1 LSDLP
6 SVKRDSRRG
15 FGGAG
20 LEGGLGELLNAARAG
35 DGTARHRVRAVSD
48 RVPLATAQLAI
59 AREYGFA
66 SWSKLKAE
74 VEDRRKS
81 LAELADEFC
90 AASIRDWTARAARL
104 LASHPELAGYSLA
117 TAILLGDA
125 ERVRA
130 AIRRDPGQLT
140 ARQLGSGIA
149 GVLLLMPG
157 IDATGSWTTW
167 WTKIGRQ
174 SLVDSDRRL
183 RTA

>member
-1 LSDLP
+1 MATLPDRPDLDQLR
-6 SVKRDSRRG
+6 SQAR
-15 FGGAG
+15 
-20 LEGGLGELLNAARAG
+20 ELLNAARAG

-48 RVPLATAQLAI
+48 RVTLATAQLAI

-90 AASIRDWTARAARL
+90 AASIRDWTGRAARL

-130 AIRRDPGQLT
+130 AIRRDPGQ
-140 ARQLGSGIA
+140 
-149 GVLLLMPG
+149 
-157 IDATGSWTTW
+157 ATRPDTRTGWTPLHAVA
-167 WTKIGRQ
+167 
-174 SLVDSDRRL
+174 SLSL
-183 RTA
+183 APS